1 MDFVIKKQ
9 LKSLKKLL
17 SASDSKN
24 RSSTL
29 YQYISADGKKMFQ
42 VIESPQ
48 TQYWLNHAGILG
60 INIENFQRRSNS
72 IWCLEGKHCSC
83 SVPFSRT
90 LMVRVRDANGVPISL
105 VSAPFLN
112 DAAPLLRSLLRLWRS
127 NQISKS
133 NLAQSCLKQ
142 PLFSGKKKLKA
153 K

>member
-9 LKSLKKLL
+9 LKRLKKLL

-42 VIESPQ
+42 VIDSPQ

-60 INIENFQRRSNS
+60 INIQDIQRRSNS
-72 IWCLEGKHCSC
+72 ILCLERKHCSC

-90 LMVRVRDANGVPISL
+90 LMVKVRDANGVPISL
-105 VSAPFLN
+105 ASAPF
-112 DAAPLLRSLLRLWRS
+112 
-127 NQISKS
+127 
-133 NLAQSCLKQ
+133 
-142 PLFSGKKKLKA
+142 
-153 K
+153 